1 MTCNNTNFY
10 QLLTIDMYLNDLIF
24 QSNNILILEPKVFL
38 ITMCNKTMLWDLK
51 WYSLA

>member
-24 QSNNILILEPKVFL
+24 QFNNILIHESRVFL
-38 ITMCNKTMLWDLK
+38 IVMYSKTMFVTL
-51 WYSLA
+51 SGIP

>member
-24 QSNNILILEPKVFL
+24 QFNNILIHESKVFW
-38 ITMCNKTMLWDLK
+38 IVMCSKTMFVTL
-51 WYSLA
+51 SGIP